1 MLTFLNL
8 NKFFSVTK
16 QIFLSEKTYFLW
28 SHEIFKAIMKHVL
41 LSCKLVKIL
50 FFSEVD
56 SGENFITQHEMCYFD
71 TSTPYQNLSLHIST
85 LWQRIFSCEF
95 HRQFPWDWKKKK
107 STSFRY
113 WMAYMLLTGQDRLMN
128 VLMWN

>member
-16 QIFLSEKTYFLW
+16 QIFPWKKACIFR

-41 LSCKLVKIL
+41 LSCKPVKIL

-71 TSTPYQNLSLHIST
+71 TLTPYQTYPCTFNFVTKNTFL
-85 LWQRIFSCEF
+85 
-95 HRQFPWDWKKKK
+95 
-107 STSFRY
+107 
-113 WMAYMLLTGQDRLMN
+113 
-128 VLMWN
+128 

>member
-16 QIFLSEKTYFLW
+16 QIFLWEKTYFLW

-41 LSCKLVKIL
+41 LSCKPVKIL

-71 TSTPYQNLSLHIST
+71 TSAPYQNLSLHIQLCDKEYFPMNFT
-85 LWQRIFSCEF
+85 GNF
-95 HRQFPWDWKKKK
+95 HGTKKKK
-107 STSFRY
+107 
-113 WMAYMLLTGQDRLMN
+113 D
-128 VLMWN
+128 